1 MIHASDSGRARLRS
15 VSWLM
20 MAGLFA
26 PCLLLGTACVRV
38 SGDDL
43 KDDYSAPGLS
53 AQAEAAL
60 AAGHPGYAILEYE
73 RARWMAPGS
82 RVIENDLARARAA
95 AHLSP
100 SEPGLAGSARQLV
113 RVDRW
118 GWVALTGVGL
128 SAAGAVLMGR
138 RSVSKLEGVIML
150 LAGSSLAG
158 LALWVAIGSGPPANL
173 GVVVGR
179 DVVARAGPSAQSLAT
194 FAVPEGALI
203 TVERARGDYA
213 LVGSG
218 AQRGWV
224 PRAWVETVLPQNAR
238 P

>member
-1 MIHASDSGRARLRS
+1 MIPTSDSGRARLRS
-15 VSWLM
+15 VSWLT
-20 MAGLFA
+20 AGLFA
-26 PCLLLGTACVRV
+26 SCLLLGTACIRV
-38 SGDDL
+38 SGDDP
-43 KDDYSAPGLS
+43 KDDYSASGLI

-60 AAGHPGYAILEYE
+60 AAGRPGYAILEYE
-73 RARWMAPGS
+73 RARWMAPRS
-82 RVIENDLARARAA
+82 RAIDNDLARARAA

-100 SEPGLAGSARQLV
+100 SEPCLAGSARQLI

-118 GWVALTGVGL
+118 GWVALAGVGL
-128 SAAGAVLMGR
+128 SAAGAVLVGR
-138 RSVSKLEGVIML
+138 RSASKLEGALMV
-150 LAGSSLAG
+150 LAGSSLAA
-158 LALWVAIGSGPPANL
+158 LAFWVAIGSGPPANL

-179 DVVARAGPSAQSLAT
+179 DVVARAGPSAQSPPT

-203 TVERARGDYA
+203 TVERARGGYD